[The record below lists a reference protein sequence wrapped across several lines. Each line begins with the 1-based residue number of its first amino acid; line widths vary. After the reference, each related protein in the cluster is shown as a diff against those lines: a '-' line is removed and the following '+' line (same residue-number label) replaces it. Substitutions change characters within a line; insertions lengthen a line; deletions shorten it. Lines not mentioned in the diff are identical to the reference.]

1 MVEFGSFSLLF
12 LHSSAPVMAP
22 RCRLSSPVVS
32 PRPRAPSLLLLVA
45 AALSSLSSLPLASS
59 ARTWSRATVGHHPD
73 LKTCKENCEATQ
85 ACGLGEPCKCGCCGA
100 FGADT
105 DGCYCYQW

>member
-1 MVEFGSFSLLF
+1 
-12 LHSSAPVMAP
+12 MAP
-22 RCRLSSPVVS
+22 RCRLSPPVVS
-32 PRPRAPSLLLLVA
+32 RRPRALPPLLLLA
-45 AALSSLSSLPLASS
+45 AVALSSLSSLPFASS
-59 ARTWSRATVGHHPD
+59 STVGHHPD